1 MSYVYWSLELYT
13 STWILMPWFN
23 YTYPLIFV
31 HWSLAWVL
39 YTDPLSFS
47 FVYWSS
53 DFIYYREKKAIALY
67 HDMRQAGKSKKK
79 LSRLELY
86 LEIYKLKGLSVFL
99 IFFTIFYFPVFL
111 WSSLL
116 YKTCMNMAKYVWQGI
131 WYIKCL
137 KWLSYPYKNIT
148 NSQIFTKCKKV
159 LDKWWH
165 S

>member
-13 STWILMPWFN
+13 STWVLMPWFN

-116 YKTCMNMAKYVWQGI
+116 YKTWNGKIYMTRYMVYQMFKMAKLPIQ
-131 WYIKCL
+131 KH
-137 KWLSYPYKNIT
+137 NQFT
-148 NSQIFTKCKKV
+148 NFY
-159 LDKWWH
+159 
-165 S
+165 

>member
-1 MSYVYWSLELYT
+1 MSYVCWSLELYT
-13 STWILMPWFN
+13 STWKLMPWFN
-23 YTYPLIFV
+23 YTYPFFV

-116 YKTCMNMAKYVWQGI
+116 YKTWIWQNMYDKVYGI
-131 WYIKCL
+131 
-137 KWLSYPYKNIT
+137 SN
-148 NSQIFTKCKKV
+148 V
-159 LDKWWH
+159 
-165 S
+165 

>member
-1 MSYVYWSLELYT
+1 MIIPWVWNTYPLSYVYWSLELYT
-13 STWILMPWFN
+13 GTCILMPWFN

-99 IFFTIFYFPVFL
+99 IFVTIFYFPVFL

-116 YKTCMNMAKYVWQGI
+116 YKTRIWQNMYDKVYGI
-131 WYIKCL
+131 
-137 KWLSYPYKNIT
+137 SN
-148 NSQIFTKCKKV
+148 V
-159 LDKWWH
+159 
-165 S
+165 

>member
-67 HDMRQAGKSKKK
+67 HDMRQAGKSKNK

-99 IFFTIFYFPVFL
+99 IFFTIFFYFPVFL

-116 YKTCMNMAKYVWQGI
+116 YKPWIWQNMYDKVYGI
-131 WYIKCL
+131 
-137 KWLSYPYKNIT
+137 SD
-148 NSQIFTKCKKV
+148 V
-159 LDKWWH
+159 
-165 S
+165 

>member
-47 FVYWSS
+47 YVYWSS

-79 LSRLELY
+79 FSRLELY

-99 IFFTIFYFPVFL
+99 IPYFSQISIFQYFCDHLYFTKHEYGKI
-111 WSSLL
+111 
-116 YKTCMNMAKYVWQGI
+116 CMTRYMVYQMFKMAKLPIQ
-131 WYIKCL
+131 KH
-137 KWLSYPYKNIT
+137 NQFT
-148 NSQIFTKCKKV
+148 NFY
-159 LDKWWH
+159 
-165 S
+165 

>member
-116 YKTCMNMAKYVWQGI
+116 YKTWICMTRYMVYQMFKMAKLPIQ
-131 WYIKCL
+131 KH
-137 KWLSYPYKNIT
+137 NQFT
-148 NSQIFTKCKKV
+148 NFTKCKKV

>member
-31 HWSLAWVL
+31 HWSLAWAL

-79 LSRLELY
+79 FSRLELY

-116 YKTCMNMAKYVWQGI
+116 YKTWIWQNMYDKVYGI
-131 WYIKCL
+131 
-137 KWLSYPYKNIT
+137 SN
-148 NSQIFTKCKKV
+148 V
-159 LDKWWH
+159 
-165 S
+165 

>member
-1 MSYVYWSLELYT
+1 MSNVYWSLELYT

-137 KWLSYPYKNIT
+137 KWLSYPIQKHNQFT
-148 NSQIFTKCKKV
+148 NFY
-159 LDKWWH
+159 
-165 S
+165 

>member
-1 MSYVYWSLELYT
+1 MSNVYWSLELYT

-86 LEIYKLKGLSVFL
+86 LEIEIYKLKGLSVFL
-99 IFFTIFYFPVFL
+99 IFFTIFYFPLFL

-116 YKTCMNMAKYVWQGI
+116 YKTRIWQNMYDKVYGI
-131 WYIKCL
+131 
-137 KWLSYPYKNIT
+137 SN
-148 NSQIFTKCKKV
+148 V
-159 LDKWWH
+159 
-165 S
+165 